1 MLGNILSLSLKQ
13 LGNNAILPTLST
25 FLDEG
30 EEVLGNFAAKG
41 ALVTFT
47 DRKILIEFANGG
59 DPMSHYIQIIP
70 YHSISLCTLKT
81 NNNFAYETTMEL
93 SVSDMGCM
101 VFDFLGCFDIT
112 RICNHITSCRYF
124 GKSLK

>member
-1 MLGNILSLSLKQ
+1 MLGNILSLSLTQ
-13 LGNNAILPTLST
+13 LGDTAILPALST
-25 FLDEG
+25 FLDKDED
-30 EEVLGNFAAKG
+30 VLGNFAAKG

-47 DRKILIEFANGG
+47 DRKILIEFASNG
-59 DPMSHYIQIIP
+59 DSMSHYIQIIP

-93 SVSDMGCM
+93 TVSDMGCIIL
-101 VFDFLGCFDIT
+101 DFLGSCDIA

-124 GKSLK
+124 GKSFK